1 MKEMAFKCISSL
13 LFYIE
18 SSRLLILWPLLLYT
32 MTTIIVSLTY
42 VTSDLLSLKFL
53 VLTYYHSNFVL
64 IQN

>member
-1 MKEMAFKCISSL
+1 MKEMAFKCIFSL
-13 LFYIE
+13 LFYVE
-18 SSRLLILWPLLLYT
+18 SYRLLILWLLLLYT

>member
-1 MKEMAFKCISSL
+1 MKEMAFKCIFSL